1 MNLSAPEGFFQV
13 ANRAR
18 FELRGP
24 DAIRYLNGQVSIDIT
39 RLSAGKARPACLL
52 TPKGKLCAPLQIW
65 CQRDSLII
73 EGPAELAEIIQARLE
88 RYIIADHVELL
99 PIALPQPLYHL
110 LAPAQTNVQEG
121 SDCQGL
127 SDARNLTINRI
138 GIAGYDTSE
147 KPEAIPEFS
156 PEEIELHRI
165 VHGVPLWGCELTEDT
180 LPQEVRLEARAVD
193 FDKGCYVGQETVSRL
208 KSVGRV
214 NQRLHGF
221 LGELAEGAPAFLH
234 PPGDPATRAGRITSH
249 SRHFGMAQT
258 AALGYLHRQFE
269 TLPRLAAADESGRTL
284 GELERREFPIR

>member
-1 MNLSAPEGFFQV
+1 MTLPAEPGFFGV
-13 ANRAR
+13 SHRAR
-18 FELRGP
+18 FRIGGN
-24 DAIRYLNGQVSIDIT
+24 DAARYLNGQLSIDIP
-39 RLSAGKARPACLL
+39 RLPPAQARPACLL
-52 TPKGKLCAPLQIW
+52 TAKGKLCALVQVW
-65 CQRDSLII
+65 R
-73 EGPAELAEIIQARLE
+73 EGPGFIVECDSHLAESVEARLG
-88 RYIIADHVELL
+88 RYIIADDVTVEPAETPAIFHLLNPPAPPAGALAITRIGLPGFDTNEPPAGLREIPAAEVELL
-99 PIALPQPLYHL
+99 RILQGF
-110 LAPAQTNVQEG
+110 PAWG
-121 SDCQGL
+121 
-127 SDARNLTINRI
+127 A
-138 GIAGYDTSE
+138 
-147 KPEAIPEFS
+147 
-156 PEEIELHRI
+156 EL
-165 VHGVPLWGCELTEDT
+165 GEDT
-180 LPQEVRLEARAVD
+180 LPQEARLESFAVD

>member
-1 MNLSAPEGFFQV
+1 MNTPVEPGFFQLQ
-13 ANRAR
+13 NRTR
-18 FELRGP
+18 FLICGP
-24 DAIRYLNGQVSIDIT
+24 DAARYLNGQLSIDIP
-39 RLSAGKARPACLL
+39 RLSPAQARPACLL
-52 TPKGKLCAPLQIW
+52 TAKGKLCALVQVW
-65 CQRDSLII
+65 R
-73 EGPAELAEIIQARLE
+73 EGPGFIVECDSHLAESVEARLG
-88 RYIIADHVELL
+88 RYIIADDATVEPAETPAIFHILN
-99 PIALPQPLYHL
+99 PPVPPAGAL
-110 LAPAQTNVQEG
+110 AIT
-121 SDCQGL
+121 
-127 SDARNLTINRI
+127 RI
-138 GIAGYDTSE
+138 GLPGFDTNEPPAGLRE
-147 KPEAIPEFS
+147 IPAAEV
-156 PEEIELHRI
+156 EILRILQGFPAWGTEL
-165 VHGVPLWGCELTEDT
+165 GEDT
-180 LPQEVRLEARAVD
+180 LPQEARLESFAVD